1 MSDFVSNLPKVLSV
15 FVMAFVYFWAS
26 IPAGL
31 ALGLGPVLVAVT
43 AWLSYTAGVGLIV
56 VIGKPVVDW
65 LMKRFGS
72 KLNANPNSLF
82 RRAWDRF
89 GLVGLSLL
97 GPVTIGAQTSAA
109 LGLTLG
115 VPPRKL
121 LLGLALGAALWAV
134 IITGA
139 VLLGMVGAKS
149 IH

>member
-1 MSDFVSNLPKVLSV
+1 MADLASNLPKVLSV

-26 IPAGL
+26 IPAGF
-31 ALGLGPVLVAVT
+31 ALGLGPVLVALT
-43 AWLSYTAGVGLIV
+43 AWLSYTAGVALIL
-56 VIGKPVVDW
+56 VIGKPIVDW

-97 GPVTIGAQTSAA
+97 GPITIGAQTSAA

-121 LLGLALGAALWAV
+121 LVGLALGAALWAV
-134 IITGA
+134 LITGA
-139 VLLGMVGAKS
+139 VLLGVAGAKS
-149 IH
+149 VH